1 MTLSCHTWQPL
12 GLRFE
17 IFKVQHSLNLIH
29 LHPIQSNLGDG
40 IKWIHSTGHLNVG
53 WISSKADFKF
63 SSLNSLHDFWVEQSG
78 RKIDPIFRAGSNFH
92 GLVDPLF
99 VTSWHKWNRYKLHRG
114 KSLCHGTRNGPMEVY
129 DLCHGS
135 RRGFFWPLL
144 DPMEQVWFSQPAC
157 ASGTSTTYANLLV
170 PPGPSPM
177 TNFRVIPYQKPKRS

>member
-1 MTLSCHTWQPL
+1 MIRLSTFPQTIATLLAWAKPFFNKLPYTYTNSLTTIDPL
-12 GLRFE
+12 
-17 IFKVQHSLNLIH
+17 
-29 LHPIQSNLGDG
+29 P
-40 IKWIHSTGHLNVG
+40 WIHIRLSALYRR
-53 WISSKADFKF
+53 SKALRAATACIKKHFQGQ
-63 SSLNSLHDFWVEQSG
+63 SSFLSQFDERE
-78 RKIDPIFRAGSNFH
+78 RKVH